1 MEQFL
6 RKILER
12 LTILAIN
19 KMEDKAEEFLIK
31 NKISFENLIRSFN
44 FWNELSFEEK
54 RKYTR
59 NYENGKYKNIG
70 YF

>member
-1 MEQFL
+1 
-6 RKILER
+6 
-12 LTILAIN
+12 
-19 KMEDKAEEFLIK
+19 MEDKAEEFLIK

>member
-1 MEQFL
+1 MERFL

-12 LTILAIN
+12 LTTLAIN

>member
-1 MEQFL
+1 MERFL

-12 LTILAIN
+12 LTTLATN